1 MSKPKSK
8 APRKGKQGNR
18 PKFTVAKIEEAL
30 RRAGGIRS
38 AAALMLGCAPA
49 TIRNYIDRHPELAQA
64 EAEILDVN
72 LDLAESKLLKAVESG
87 NMTAIIFYLKC
98 KGKDRGYT
106 ERAQIEGPG
115 GGPVRVRPD
124 LSELTADDLKKLRD
138 MVDKKDGK

>member
-1 MSKPKSK
+1 M
-8 APRKGKQGNR
+8 GNQ

-38 AAALMLGCAPA
+38 AAAQMLECSPG
-49 TIRNYIDRHPELAQA
+49 TIRNYIDRHPELAKA

-72 LDLAESKLLKAVESG
+72 LDLAESKLLKAIESG

-115 GGPVRVRPD
+115 GGPVRVKPD
-124 LSELTADDLKKLRD
+124 LSEVTDDDLKKLRAFIAQQ
-138 MVDKKDGK
+138 DGK